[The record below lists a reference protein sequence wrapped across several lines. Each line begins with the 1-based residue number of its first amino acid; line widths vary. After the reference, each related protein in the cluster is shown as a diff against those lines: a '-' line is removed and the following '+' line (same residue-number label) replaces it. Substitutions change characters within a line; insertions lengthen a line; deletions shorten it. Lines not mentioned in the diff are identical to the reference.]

1 MSFAEVGITLK
12 WEGKAESE
20 KGIDAATGKVIVEI
34 DPKYYRPAEVEL
46 LVGDATK
53 AKTQMGWTP
62 TYTVAELCK
71 EMVASDV
78 EIFKRDKYL
87 LEGGHKILN
96 YKE

>member
-1 MSFAEVGITLK
+1 
-12 WEGKAESE
+12 
-20 KGIDAATGKVIVEI
+20 
-34 DPKYYRPAEVEL
+34 
-46 LVGDATK
+46 
-53 AKTQMGWTP
+53 MGWTP

-87 LEGGHKILN
+87 LDGGHKILN